1 MRDRSNALMTCAA
14 LLSDLQKIPSEEKE
28 DTDLPPLWNHV
39 VPAPFTSASNHPCSS
54 STAKP
59 EVTSKQNLH
68 SKPLL
73 NASSQPSE
81 NKHEI
86 PAAPPLPLEVNAAIL
101 PLTKPRHFFMKTTE
115 GPLPR
120 GPLSYDALVYLRK
133 STSTKKTPLCPT
145 VDHTIDSGN
154 EPPVAVE
161 GLKLGSSRPRSQA
174 GAAKCPPALPPKP
187 KILLTQASVET
198 ENKAPI
204 PSDSS
209 YSLKHVTDPEVVRL
223 EALQKLG
230 LLKEEEAERDTL
242 GPLPPCRSHS
252 LLHPPRNPSFSP
264 SQVHSESKSRCVRS
278 RCEQQ
283 PCSVPQQFQTDEG
296 AATGL
301 QLSASQQN
309 HKTVGPCPEERPC
322 TDSGSVKSTPAAP
335 PAVPP
340 KPQSTSN
347 AVGYSVMVVPGMG
360 ADRKE
365 ALRKLGLLKN

>member
-1 MRDRSNALMTCAA
+1 MTCAA

-39 VPAPFTSASNHPCSS
+39 VPAPFTSASNRPCSS

-73 NASSQPSE
+73 NVSTSGQPSE

-86 PAAPPLPLEVNAAIL
+86 PAAPPLPLEVNAVIP
-101 PLTKPRHFFMKTTE
+101 PLTKPRHFFMKTAE

-154 EPPVAVE
+154 EPPAAVE
-161 GLKLGSSRPRSQA
+161 GLKLGSSRPHSQA

-187 KILLTQASVET
+187 KILLAQSSVKT
-198 ENKAPI
+198 ENEASI

-209 YSLKHVTDPEVVRL
+209 YSLKHATDPEAVRL

-230 LLKEEEAERDTL
+230 LLKEEEEEAERDTI
-242 GPLPPCRSHS
+242 GPLPPRKSHS
-252 LLHPPRNPSFSP
+252 LLQPSRNPSFSP
-264 SQVHSESKSRCVRS
+264 LQVHSESRSKPLQSSGSIHQRS

-283 PCSVPQQFQTDEG
+283 PRSVPQQFQTEKG

-301 QLSASQQN
+301 QLSATQQN

-322 TDSGSVKSTPAAP
+322 TDSGSVKSTPMAP
-335 PAVPP
+335 PRPE
-340 KPQSTSN
+340 STSN
-347 AVGYSVMVVPGMG
+347 AVRYTVMVVPGMG

>member
-1 MRDRSNALMTCAA
+1 MTCAA
-14 LLSDLQKIPSEEKE
+14 LLSDLQKLPSEEKE

-39 VPAPFTSASNHPCSS
+39 VPAPFTSASNRPCSS
-54 STAKP
+54 STAKL

-68 SKPLL
+68 LKPLL
-73 NASSQPSE
+73 NASSQPLE

-86 PAAPPLPLEVNAAIL
+86 PAAPPLPLEVNAVI
-101 PLTKPRHFFMKTTE
+101 PPPTKPRHFFMKTAE

-187 KILLTQASVET
+187 KILFAQSSVKT
-198 ENKAPI
+198 EDEAPI

-242 GPLPPCRSHS
+242 GPLPPRKSHS
-252 LLHPPRNPSFSP
+252 LYHPSRNPSFSP
-264 SQVHSESKSRCVRS
+264 SQVHSESKSKPLQTSASIHQRS

-283 PCSVPQQFQTDEG
+283 PRSVPKQFQTDEG

-322 TDSGSVKSTPAAP
+322 TDSGSVNPTSAAP
-335 PAVPP
+335 PR
-340 KPQSTSN
+340 PQSTSN
-347 AVGYSVMVVPGMG
+347 AVGYTVMVVPGMG